1 MNISNALPHMPIC
14 DYSAHPAF
22 RDYATATAEESLAI
36 RAALDALD
44 NAFDVAARSRRT
56 ESLDE
61 WRTQTQRVW
70 NDIKEAVQR
79 LPHLA
84 EHTRRRCTTAVIQAA
99 FELDAMVAYLCTQRN
114 EDVAADEASRR
125 VAEKI
130 SRDGIAV
137 TRVPDSTVA
146 LLRSH
151 LRDETAH
158 LAVIAR
164 RDPRNRRML
173 PMRMAGAAWE
183 TVWSAINECGLV
195 GGVSLH
201 EQQQVKPMNWSLALN
216 TPSER
221 WYRDCYAD
229 VGIPTS
235 PAAYMHYDHDF
246 NFAKIQ
252 VYLSDVDLESAPFS
266 YIPGSHLWK
275 GSNVQQMIFKTLD
288 SAFSDLTRPVGEDY
302 YRLRFRLPEQRK
314 QFMLLPE
321 CFRGTSH
328 FGDDILEDSPL
339 AEQLLPQERFVT
351 SDVGNAMVFTGGKA
365 LHRGG
370 LARSKERLVLQVG
383 VSAVTPASWALQP
396 RSLRQTAAENAG
408 RAARIVFGEQFVT
421 RAGRW
426 IRSITG

>member
-1 MNISNALPHMPIC
+1 MATDAVPQMPIC
-14 DYSAHPAF
+14 DYHQHPAF
-22 RDYATATAEESLAI
+22 RDYKTTSSEESLAI
-36 RAALDALD
+36 RAAIDALD
-44 NAFDVAARSRRT
+44 DAFVAVAHSRRT
-56 ESLDE
+56 DALDE
-61 WRTQTQRVW
+61 WRTNTQCMW
-70 NDIKEAVQR
+70 NDITGAVQR

-84 EHTRRRCTTAVIQAA
+84 EHTRRRCATAVKQAA
-99 FELDAMVAYLCTQRN
+99 FELDAMVAYLCRPCTV
-114 EDVAADEASRR
+114 DLAGDEASKR
-125 VAEKI
+125 VAKQI

-137 TRVPDSTVA
+137 TRVPESTVA
-146 LLRSH
+146 LLRSQ
-151 LRDETAH
+151 LREETAH
-158 LAVIAR
+158 LAGIAR
-164 RDPRNRRML
+164 RDPHNQRML
-173 PMRMAGAAWE
+173 PMRLSGPPWE
-183 TVWSAINECGLV
+183 TLWSAINECGLV

-201 EQQQVKPMNWSLALN
+201 ELQQVKPMYWSLALN

-221 WYRDCYAD
+221 WYRDCYDD
-229 VGIPTS
+229 VGVPTS

-252 VYLSDVDLESAPFS
+252 VYLTDVDLDSAPFS

-288 SAFSDLTRPVGEDY
+288 SAFSDLARPPGEVY
-302 YRLRFRLPEQRK
+302 YRLRFRLPEQRQ

-328 FGDDILEDSPL
+328 FGDDILFDSPL

-383 VSAVTPASWALQP
+383 ISAETPASWALQP
-396 RSLRQTAAENAG
+396 KSLRQAAAEHAG
-408 RAARIVFGEQFVT
+408 RAARGIFGDRLVT

-426 IRSITG
+426 IRSMTG